1 MKRARKFEI
10 KETGDN
16 FEVLNDKNVVILDG
30 YKEEN
35 DVIVNLYY
43 TKYFPHA
50 AIKAVKKHFKLEN
63 IYMNLR

>member
-30 YKEEN
+30 
-35 DVIVNLYY
+35 
-43 TKYFPHA
+43 
-50 AIKAVKKHFKLEN
+50 
-63 IYMNLR
+63 